1 MKKSKAIRF
10 AERAASE
17 LSALIIC
24 FAAAFV
30 AVITMGY
37 LIAIFSRLEMTDH
50 VVSIF
55 YAASLA
61 GWILLFLSAKK
72 SQRVRLLLGIEL
84 APPKINIRRIALIF
98 MITAVLLA
106 CFAIAHGLTSIG
118 YGIIGFMP
126 EAQASRDFWIFNILL
141 WVLLLFLV
149 KKFLWAKL
157 PFGNRFISRGEI
169 VQGLALT
176 VVIAA
181 VILGGMVVA
190 YFMAFVLHTLYTGQ
204 RLPGDG
210 PPFFH
215 LLWHYSGVL
224 IFLLLRR
231 YLKHSNFTNNIRL
244 LSEVMDALERIAKG
258 DFSVRLNHGLK
269 EDEPFARLVRS
280 VNEMALNLKQTENMR
295 QEFISNVS
303 HEIQSPLASI
313 KGFTYVLNNDE
324 LTPEERKHFLSI
336 IEKETVRLSRLSE
349 NLLKLAALEADSV
362 KFDKKPYRLDK
373 QLRALIL
380 SCEPQWSDKKIKMD
394 AFLDSVTVTAD
405 EDMMSQVWVNLIHN
419 SIKFTPEGGS
429 IQVDLHRRGNTV
441 ECKISDTGIG
451 IDEDALKH
459 IFERFYKADK
469 SRERAQKGS
478 GLGLAIVKKI
488 VETHGGK
495 ITVQSELGAGA
506 VFTVSLPV
514 FIKNMT

>member
-1 MKKSKAIRF
+1 MKKTKVIRF
-10 AERAASE
+10 AERAISE
-17 LSALIIC
+17 LCALIIC
-24 FAAAFV
+24 FAVAFA
-30 AVITMGY
+30 AVITIAY
-37 LIAIFSRLEMTDH
+37 LIAIFSRFKMTDD

-55 YAASLA
+55 YAAALA
-61 GWILLFLSAKK
+61 GWILLFLLAKK
-72 SQRVRLLLGIEL
+72 SKRVRSVLGIEFS
-84 APPKINIRRIALIF
+84 PKTINIRKITLIF
-98 MITAVLLA
+98 MITIVLLV
-106 CFAIAHGLTSIG
+106 CFAISHGLTSIG
-118 YGIIGFMP
+118 YAIIGFMP
-126 EAQASRDFWIFNILL
+126 EVQTTRDFWIFNILL
-141 WVLLLFLV
+141 WGLLLFLV

-169 VQGLALT
+169 VQGVALT

-181 VILGGMVVA
+181 VILGGVVVA
-190 YFMAFVLHTLYTGQ
+190 YFMAFILYAFFTGQ
-204 RLPGDG
+204 RVPENGS
-210 PPFFH
+210 PFFY

-231 YLKHSNFTNNIRL
+231 YLGHSNFTNNIRL
-244 LSEVMDALERIAKG
+244 LSEVMDALESIAKG
-258 DFSVRLNHGLK
+258 DFSVRLNHSMK

-280 VNEMALNLKQTENMR
+280 VNEMVLNLEKTETMR

-313 KGFTYVLNNDE
+313 KGFTYILQSDE

-336 IEKETVRLSRLSE
+336 IETETVRLSRLSE

-362 KFDKKPYRLDK
+362 KFEPKPYRLDK
-373 QLRALIL
+373 QLRTLIL
-380 SCEPQWSDKKIKMD
+380 SCEPQWSEKKIKMD

-419 SIKFTPEGGS
+419 SIKFTPEDGS
-429 IQVDLHRRGNTV
+429 IQVDLHRYGNTV

-451 IDEDALKH
+451 IDEDEQKH

-469 SRERAQKGS
+469 SRERAKKGN
-478 GLGLAIVKKI
+478 GLGLAIVKRI
-488 VETHGGK
+488 VETHNGK
-495 ITVQSELGAGA
+495 ITVQSELGVRT

-514 FIKNMT
+514 